1 MQVTSF
7 LLEVD
12 VSLITDDNLMTSVAR
27 IDGLGVIFVAIA
39 HIDAVKATS
48 DKGSNRIGGAVG
60 HAGIHHLLVVGIY
73 QPGRYI
79 SAIGMAV
86 IACQH
91 RSGHFK
97 KRIS

>member
-39 HIDAVKATS
+39 HIDTVKANY
-48 DKGSNRIGGAVG
+48 DKGS
-60 HAGIHHLLVVGIY
+60 
-73 QPGRYI
+73 
-79 SAIGMAV
+79 
-86 IACQH
+86 
-91 RSGHFK
+91 K
-97 KRIS
+97 

>member
-48 DKGSNRIGGAVG
+48 DKGSN
-60 HAGIHHLLVVGIY
+60 
-73 QPGRYI
+73 
-79 SAIGMAV
+79 
-86 IACQH
+86 
-91 RSGHFK
+91 
-97 KRIS
+97 